1 MMRAARIHA
10 FGDTSV
16 IVVEHVDV
24 PKPQADEV
32 LVRVIASSVNPIEWK
47 IRSGA
52 MARALGRELPVTL
65 GWDCAGIV
73 EAVGSGVARFSSGD
87 PVFSYPAFTAGGTH
101 AEFVAIKEDQIAL
114 KPSTIAFVD
123 AAALPMTAGAAWQC
137 IVAVGNV
144 QRGTRVLIH
153 GASGGVGT
161 IALQLAKIK
170 GAFVVA
176 TASGANAELVAA
188 LGADQ
193 VIDYRATPFESVAR
207 DIDLVVDLIGG
218 ETQERSWPVMKR
230 GGLLVATAAP
240 PSQDRAN
247 AAGVRAAFVFTPPR
261 GDILAEIAAL
271 ADAGKLRP
279 VIGREIALADLR
291 KAHELGQS
299 GTVTGKIVLHV
310 AAP

>member
-1 MMRAARIHA
+1 MRAARIHA
-10 FGDTSV
+10 FGDASV
-16 IVVEHVDV
+16 IVVEQVDV
-24 PKPQADEV
+24 PKPKADEV

-52 MARALGRELPVTL
+52 MAQAIGRDLPVTL

-73 EAVGSGVARFSSGD
+73 ETVGSSVTRFKRGD
-87 PVFSYPAFTAGGTH
+87 AVFSYPEFAAGGTH
-101 AEFVAIKEDQIAL
+101 AEFVAIKATQVAL
-114 KPSTIAFVD
+114 KPSTISFVD

-137 IVAVGNV
+137 IVAVGDAK
-144 QRGTRVLIH
+144 RGTRVLIH

-161 IALQLAKIK
+161 IALQLANIK
-170 GAFVVA
+170 GAHVVA

-193 VIDYRATPFESVAR
+193 VIDYRTTPFESVAR
-207 DIDLVVDLIGG
+207 EIDLVVDLIGG
-218 ETQERSWPVMKR
+218 ETQERSWAVMKR
-230 GGLLVATAAP
+230 GALLVATPAP
-240 PSQDRAN
+240 PSQERAQ
-247 AAGVRAAFVFTPPR
+247 AAGVRATFVFTPPR

-279 VIGREIALADLR
+279 IIGREMALANVR
-291 KAHELGQS
+291 EAHELGQS
-299 GTVTGKIVLHV
+299 GNATGKIVLHV